1 MAPSA
6 RWALL
11 FLAPTILGLI
21 LFRLVPMVWAFG
33 LSFAHWK
40 IFDTATFAGV
50 ENYTALVASP
60 VNVRAFVNTFWFAL
74 MYVPGVVGLAL
85 VLAVILNRAVWGS
98 ALFRGLYF
106 LPFITTTVAVALT
119 WRWMFSTR
127 FGLINNWLDYIGI
140 STNPAW
146 LGDPAFALPALA
158 VVAIWRDAGFFMLL
172 LLAGLQTINSEYY
185 ESARMDGARAVY
197 RFRTITL
204 PLLSRSIFF
213 VLIIA
218 MIRSTQTFELT
229 FALTEGGPNG
239 ATVTLGYQIYLDAF
253 VNFEM
258 GQAAA
263 LSYALAVILGLLTL
277 LNFRLRKR
285 WVHEGE

>member
-1 MAPSA
+1 MSHSQ

-11 FLAPTILGLI
+11 FLAPTIVGL
-21 LFRLVPMVWAFG
+21 LAFRLVPMVWAFG

-40 IFDTATFAGV
+40 IFDSVTFAGFD
-50 ENYTALVASP
+50 NYIYILTSP
-60 VNVRAFVNTFWFAL
+60 VTGRVFWNTAAFAM
-74 MYVPGVVGLAL
+74 MYVPGAVGLAL
-85 VLAVILNRAVWGS
+85 LLAVILNRAIWAS
-98 ALFRGLYF
+98 SLFRGIYF
-106 LPFITTTVAVALT
+106 LPFIVTTVAVGLT

-127 FGLINNWLDYIGI
+127 FGVINNALDWIGI
-140 STNPAW
+140 TANPAW

-158 VVAIWRDAGFFMLL
+158 AVAIWRDAGFFMLL
-172 LLAGLQTINSEYY
+172 LLAGLQTIDPDYY
-185 ESARMDGARAVY
+185 KAARLDGAGTLF

-204 PLLSRSIFF
+204 PLLSRSLFF

-263 LSYALAVILGLLTL
+263 LSYTLCFILGFLTL
-277 LNFRLRKR
+277 LNFRLRR
-285 WVHEGE
+285 AWVHE